1 MSHSIE
7 AQADKELGGLTFQ
20 VLSKVLDFFNKEP
33 FSIRSPRCLGKS
45 NIDFSSNCLQLM
57 LGVLELI
64 AQGSN

>member
-7 AQADKELGGLTFQ
+7 AQADQELGGLTFQ
-20 VLSKVLDFFNKEP
+20 GLSKVLDFLNKEP
-33 FSIRSPRCLGKS
+33 FGIRSPRRLGKS
-45 NIDFSSNCLQLM
+45 NVDFSSNCLQLM